1 MVEMDCWMDG
11 YRLSVVV
18 DEMLNAKIVSIHAY
32 STVIPTI
39 AIKQE
44 QQQQE
49 LQLEKKPSTTEKSL
63 EHQPKQ

>member
-11 YRLSVVV
+11 WIPVVGCCRR
-18 DEMLNAKIVSIHAY
+18 NAHAKIVSIHAY

-44 QQQQE
+44 QQQE
-49 LQLEKKPSTTEKSL
+49 LELEKNRQL
-63 EHQPKQ
+63 LRNH